1 MMKVGASRAYGTHSV
16 GCSLFSGDFAGLDA
30 AKVAARPI
38 SPACF
43 EFLGLVGKTQG
54 KSQAQRVWAPSILTL
69 HLCGLLAAL
78 GDPLSSAHISAR
90 HSLHAHGGG
99 GLQPKRAPQLFTL
112 CACWPWQSNTS
123 HLICASLA
131 GIAEIVENALRERAV
146 ASITRVDDLQLGPQQ
161 PHPAHSTAAQPTPA
175 ASAGAATAHSG
186 KHGLLAGQRVQGGD
200 ERGVA
205 VAEGASGP
213 GFFRTAAT
221 GAA

>member
-54 KSQAQRVWAPSILTL
+54 KSQAQR
-69 HLCGLLAAL
+69 
-78 GDPLSSAHISAR
+78 
-90 HSLHAHGGG
+90 
-99 GLQPKRAPQLFTL
+99 
-112 CACWPWQSNTS
+112 
-123 HLICASLA
+123 LICASLA